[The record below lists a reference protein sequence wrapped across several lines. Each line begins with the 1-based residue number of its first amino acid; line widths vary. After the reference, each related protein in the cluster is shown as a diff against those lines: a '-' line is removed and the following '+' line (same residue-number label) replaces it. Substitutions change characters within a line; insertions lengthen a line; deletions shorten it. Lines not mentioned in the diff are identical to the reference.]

1 MNFADKTA
9 VIWDLDGTLTDP
21 ADGITR
27 SVQAALAHFG
37 LSAPREELLSFIG
50 PPLADS
56 FREKL
61 RFSP

>member
-37 LSAPREELLSFIG
+37 LSAPGKSCFPSSAR
-50 PPLADS
+50 P
-56 FREKL
+56 
-61 RFSP
+61 